1 MYVASGIEMPLESYQ
16 SSSLKIWLGAW
27 TPTIRNRE
35 PSTVMSRPTG
45 SAPPKSLEPSVPPT
59 TATVERRR
67 SSSSVRPRPIAIC
80 RFIQRP

>member
-1 MYVASGIEMPLESYQ
+1 MYVWSGIVIPFASYQ

-27 TPTIRNRE
+27 TPTTRKRT

-45 SAPPKSLEPSVPPT
+45 SAPPKSLEPRVAPT

-67 SSSSVRPRPIAIC
+67 SSASVSPRPMVIG
-80 RFIQRP
+80 RFIQRA